1 MPFNY
6 SLPQD
11 AIAGTAVALGLVL
24 VLVAWKQATSAASSR
39 RLFVFLAT
47 SASALLSAGYIVAY
61 LRGGPRIIDA
71 TTYYLQARAFA
82 DGDLA
87 WQVGEPASRVAGRFL
102 VRDTL
107 ADGNQIGG
115 IFPPGYPAVLA
126 LGFWLG
132 APLAV
137 GPALAALLTLAIAWL
152 ADAALPSDLPS
163 RERVL
168 RVIVLLSVVSGCLRY
183 HTADT
188 MSHGLSCLLLCVA
201 LAAGLRWSV
210 RGGLVYALMVGAA
223 FGLLLATRPVTAVAC
238 AAVLLLLVL
247 RSRPSAKPTKLYSVL
262 VLLVGIAPGA
272 LLLLLHQRAVTG
284 RLFQSSQLHY
294 YANSD
299 GPAGCF
305 RYGFGQDI
313 GCLNEHG
320 DFVRHN
326 LPNGY
331 GLVAAVKTTAR
342 RLLLHVQDPLNDEL
356 LGLLLLIGVAIAAVR
371 FARMRPIALL
381 PIVLVLAYSPF
392 YFDGN
397 YPGGGARFFS
407 EALPC
412 ELICGVVGL
421 AELGRRWPLG
431 ERLVRALPAL
441 SLLLFGLNAHS
452 DHELLR
458 DREGGRPMFLQ
469 EDVAQLRAPAL
480 VFIDTDHGFGLAF
493 RPGARAAEGE
503 LEFARY
509 RGDLSDELTLQ
520 AAAKVP
526 AFLHHYDAQTGLV
539 ELQPFRSHNVTS
551 LCSSSLWPP
560 LAQRRGFIATE
571 ASPNPSCPFALS
583 VRSNQ
588 SGSEFEFE
596 LPQGLLGQRVAP
608 VVRSTEESWEL
619 VISQADEVLARW
631 DAKALASE
639 SLTSQAVLLERH
651 VSAPLKLTMRHISD
665 APPKIA
671 PTLVSLEVL

>member
-11 AIAGTAVALGLVL
+11 AIAGTAVALGLAL
-24 VLVAWKQATSAASSR
+24 VLVAWKQGASPASSR
-39 RLFVFLAT
+39 RRFVFWAAC
-47 SASALLSAGYIVAY
+47 ASALLSAGYVVAY

-126 LGFWLG
+126 LGFGLG

-137 GPALAALLTLAIAWL
+137 GPSLAALLTMATAWL
-152 ADAALPSDLPS
+152 ADAVLPVELPS

-201 LAAGLRWSV
+201 LAAGLRWSE
-210 RGGLVYALMVGAA
+210 RGRLVYALLVGAA

-247 RSRPSAKPTKLYSVL
+247 RSRPSAKPAKLYS
-262 VLLVGIAPGA
+262 LLGLLIGVAPGV

-284 RLFQSSQLHY
+284 RFFQSAQLHY

-299 GPAGCF
+299 GPTGCF

-342 RLLLHVQDPLNDEL
+342 RLLLHLQDPLNDEL

-421 AELGRRWPLG
+421 AELGRRWPVG
-431 ERLVRALPAL
+431 ERLVRMLPAAA
-441 SLLLFGLNAHS
+441 LLMFGLNAHT
-452 DHELLR
+452 DHEQLR
-458 DREGGRPMFLQ
+458 DREGGRPMFLEQ
-469 EDVAQLRAPAL
+469 DVAQLQAPAL

-493 RPGARAAEGE
+493 RPEARAAAGE

-509 RGDLSDELTLQ
+509 RGDLSDGFTLQ
-520 AAAKVP
+520 DSGDVP
-526 AFLHHYDAQTGLV
+526 AFLHHYDARTGVVKL
-539 ELQPFRSHNVTS
+539 EPYRPHKVTS

-571 ASPNPSCPFALS
+571 ASLNPNCPFALS
-583 VRSNQ
+583 ARSNQ
-588 SGSEFEFE
+588 GGGEFEFA

-608 VVRSTEESWEL
+608 VVTSSEESWEL
-619 VISQADEVLARW
+619 VISQAEDVLARW
-631 DAKALASE
+631 DAEALSSVAV
-639 SLTSQAVLLERH
+639 TRRAVLLERH
-651 VSAPLKLTMRHISD
+651 GSAPLKLTLRNITS